1 MAKQANVSSLN
12 FCVFTLL
19 KKNQLKRILRIY
31 NTVKYLKS
39 IQVLY
44 QFWYRILKY
53 FSFSSHQ
60 KQIPLIVDGTDF
72 FRIPFILP
80 KARYFH
86 PNKFIFLNLSKEY
99 DQTINW
105 DEKEYGKLWN
115 YNLQYLDYINQQN
128 IDQKTAIALIHSLS
142 KEIFAG
148 RIKNEPYPASLRI
161 LNLIKFIHRTNE
173 KNGMVLT
180 FLNNQIT
187 YLRKNKEY
195 HILGNHLLENAFA
208 LTAGAMVCR
217 CHKLFKAS
225 SRLLMA
231 ELNEQILP
239 DGAHFERSVMYH
251 AILFERLL
259 DLINMC
265 QKIDVDESDKL
276 KLELTKFAEKMLGF
290 LPQICFSNMDMPMFN
305 DASNGIS
312 SSMNELIHY
321 ASNLGIKPFP
331 IQLKECGYRK
341 LLSENYE
348 LVMDV
353 EGIAPDYQPG
363 HAHADSTS
371 FVCYVNHEPF
381 LVETGTSTYQADKR
395 RAIERASSSHN
406 VVVVNQINSADVW
419 GAFRVGKRPKV
430 KILKEESNE
439 LVVTHNAYSDQG
451 VWSLKRSINVGQNL
465 TITDEVKANRK
476 LDSCIA
482 YFHFHPEVQITLNE
496 KEALIHSEIANLK
509 FEGALKI
516 ELNSYEFA
524 EGFNKTKL
532 AMSAVVHFDN
542 LLLTSLSINH
552 EQ

>member
-1 MAKQANVSSLN
+1 M
-12 FCVFTLL
+12 
-19 KKNQLKRILRIY
+19 
-31 NTVKYLKS
+31 KS
-39 IQVLY
+39 IQVFY
-44 QFWYRILKY
+44 QFWYRILTY
-53 FSFSSHQ
+53 LSFSSKH
-60 KQIPLIVDGTDF
+60 KQLPLPLNGTDF
-72 FRIPFILP
+72 FAFPFILP
-80 KARYFH
+80 KARYYH
-86 PNKFIFLNLSKEY
+86 PNKFVFLNLSKEF
-99 DQTINW
+99 DQNINW
-105 DEKEYGKLWN
+105 EENGYGKLWN
-115 YNLQYLDYINQQN
+115 YNLQYLDYINQYN

-142 KEIFAG
+142 KEIYAG
-148 RIKNEPYPASLRI
+148 RLRNEPYPASLRI

-173 KNGMVLT
+173 KNGMVLS

-187 YLRKNKEY
+187 FLRKNKEY

-208 LTAGAMVCR
+208 LTAAAMVCGS
-217 CHKLFKAS
+217 HKLFKTA
-225 SRLLMA
+225 SRLLIA

-265 QKIDVDESDKL
+265 QKIHFDESDKL
-276 KLELTKFAEKMLGF
+276 KLELLKFAEKMRGF
-290 LPQICFSNMDMPMFN
+290 LPQICFSNLDMPMFN

-312 SSMNELIHY
+312 SSMNELIQY
-321 ASNLGIKPFP
+321 ASNLGIKPMP

-341 LLSENYE
+341 LLSDNYE
-348 LVMDV
+348 LIIDV

-371 FVCYVNHEPF
+371 FICYVKQKPF

-395 RAIERASSSHN
+395 RAVERASSSHN

-430 KILKEESNE
+430 KILKDESNE
-439 LVVTHNAYSDQG
+439 IIVTHNAYSDQG
-451 VWSLKRSINVGQNL
+451 VGSLKRSINLGQNL

-482 YFHFHPEVQITLNE
+482 YFHFHPEVQINLNE
-496 KEALIHSEIANLK
+496 KEALIYSEIANLK

-516 ELNSYEFA
+516 ELSSYEFA

-532 AMSAVVHFDN
+532 AMRAAVHFDN
-542 LLLTSLSINH
+542 LLLTSISINH